1 LFEKAYGRWHGVDS
15 LPGNPMFD
23 PIVIVLFFAAA
34 WLVARAAAVVALR
47 VLVWNDRRSADLDL
61 TQTGKMTRLKR
72 RETQV
77 SIIRAAVT
85 YLGFVTAA
93 VLSVGQ
99 LIGGVD
105 RLTALAGASFLLILV
120 GFAIQRVLMDIIAGL
135 AMFLER
141 WYSVGDTIQIPMH
154 ELQGVVEDVS
164 LRHTRLRTLDG
175 EVIHIH
181 NSQIPSVRVLPSG
194 TKELVLEVFVTDR
207 EQGVE
212 MVDSVASILPEG
224 PTTFARR
231 PHIDRVDALSESLY
245 RISARASVAP
255 GREWLVDGFFA
266 DLLRERAEPGLIAHG
281 PVTLSID
288 ESAARSYARA
298 SALTRRDGEWYPTL
312 RRAS

>member
-1 LFEKAYGRWHGVDS
+1 MRVHVDS
-15 LPGNPMFD
+15 LHVDLMLG
-23 PIVIVLFFAAA
+23 PIVIVLLFAAA
-34 WLVARAAAVVALR
+34 WLLARATAFVALK
-47 VLVWNDRRSADLDL
+47 VLVWNDRRVADTDL
-61 TQTGKMTRLKR
+61 TQAGRMRRLKR

-77 SIIRAAVT
+77 SIIRAAVS
-85 YLGFVTAA
+85 YLGFITAA

-135 AMFLER
+135 VMFMER

-154 ELQGVVEDVS
+154 ELQGIVEDVS

-194 TKELVLEVFVTDR
+194 AKELQLEVFVSDR
-207 EQGVE
+207 ERGVE
-212 MVDSVASILPEG
+212 MVESVAQILPDG
-224 PTTFARR
+224 PTTFIRR
-231 PHIDRVDALSESLY
+231 PWIDRVDELGETLV
-245 RISARASVAP
+245 RISARATVAP

-281 PVTLSID
+281 PVTLSVD
-288 ESAARSYARA
+288 ESAARSYSRA
-298 SALTRRDGEWYPTL
+298 SAATRRSSEWWPSVS
-312 RRAS
+312 RAL

>member
-1 LFEKAYGRWHGVDS
+1 
-15 LPGNPMFD
+15 
-23 PIVIVLFFAAA
+23 
-34 WLVARAAAVVALR
+34 
-47 VLVWNDRRSADLDL
+47 
-61 TQTGKMTRLKR
+61 LKR

-77 SIIRAAVT
+77 SIIRAAIT
-85 YLGFVTAA
+85 YLGFGTAA

-105 RLTALAGASFLLILV
+105 RLTAIAGASFVLILV
-120 GFAIQRVLMDIIAGL
+120 GFAVQRVLMDIIAGL
-135 AMFLER
+135 AMFIER
-141 WYSVGDTIQIPMH
+141 WYSVGDTIHVPMH
-154 ELQGVVEDVS
+154 DLQGIVEDVS

-194 TKELVLEVFVTDR
+194 SKELMLEVFVTDR
-207 EQGVE
+207 EAGVE

-224 PTTFARR
+224 PTTFIRR
-231 PHIDRVDALSESLY
+231 PRIERADELSESLF
-245 RISARASVAP
+245 RIGVRAAVAP

-266 DLLRERAEPGLIAHG
+266 DLLRERAESGLIAHG
-281 PVTLSID
+281 PVTLAVD

-298 SALTRRDGEWYPTL
+298 SAATRRGGELWPGL

>member
-1 LFEKAYGRWHGVDS
+1 ML
-15 LPGNPMFD
+15 D
-23 PIVIVLFFAAA
+23 PIVILLFFGAA
-34 WLVARAAAVVALR
+34 WLLARAVAFLAFKA
-47 VLVWNDRRSADLDL
+47 LVWNDRRSADLDL
-61 TQTGKMTRLKR
+61 TKAGKMARLKR

-77 SIIRAAVT
+77 SIFRAAVT
-85 YLGFVTAA
+85 YLGFATAA
-93 VLSVGQ
+93 VLSIGQ
-99 LIGGVD
+99 VIGGVD
-105 RLTALAGASFLLILV
+105 QLTALAGASFVLILV

-154 ELQGVVEDVS
+154 ELQGIVEDVS

-194 TKELVLEVFVTDR
+194 AKELVLEVFVTDR
-207 EQGVE
+207 EGGVE
-212 MVDSVASILPEG
+212 MVDSVASIFPEG
-224 PTTFARR
+224 PTTFIRR
-231 PHIDRVDALSESLY
+231 PRIDRVDELSDTLF
-245 RISARASVAP
+245 RISVRAAVAP

-281 PVTLSID
+281 PVTLAVD

-298 SALTRRDGEWYPTL
+298 TAANRRSGEWYPL
-312 RRAS
+312 KRAS

>member
-1 LFEKAYGRWHGVDS
+1 MRVHVDS
-15 LPGNPMFD
+15 LHVTLMFD
-23 PIVIVLFFAAA
+23 PIVIVLLFAAA
-34 WLVARAAAVVALR
+34 WLLARAAALVALK
-47 VLVWNDRRSADLDL
+47 VLVWNDRRVAGTDL
-61 TQTGKMTRLKR
+61 TQAGRLRRVKR

-85 YLGFVTAA
+85 YLGFVAAA
-93 VLSVGQ
+93 VLSAGQ

-135 AMFLER
+135 AMFIER

-154 ELQGVVEDVS
+154 ELQGIVEDFS

-194 TKELVLEVFVTDR
+194 VKELQLEVFVTDAER
-207 EQGVE
+207 GVE
-212 MVDSVASILPEG
+212 MVEAVAAILPEG
-224 PTTFARR
+224 PTTFIRKPR
-231 PHIDRVDALSESLY
+231 IDRIDELGETLV
-245 RISARASVAP
+245 RISVRAAVAP

-266 DLLRERAEPGLIAHG
+266 DLIREKAEAGLIAHG
-281 PVTLSID
+281 PVTLSVD
-288 ESAARSYARA
+288 ESAARSYSRA
-298 SALTRRDGEWYPTL
+298 SAATRAPSEWWPSVS
-312 RRAS
+312 RAL

>member
-1 LFEKAYGRWHGVDS
+1 MRF
-15 LPGNPMFD
+15 MFD
-23 PIVIVLFFAAA
+23 PIIIFLLFTAA
-34 WLVARAAAVVALR
+34 WLLARTSAFVALR

-61 TQTGKMTRLKR
+61 TKAGKMTRLKR

-77 SIIRAAVT
+77 SIVRALVT
-85 YLGFVTAA
+85 YLGFATAA
-93 VLSVGQ
+93 VLSAGQ
-99 LIGGVD
+99 ILGGVD
-105 RLTALAGASFLLILV
+105 RLTALAGASFVLILI
-120 GFAIQRVLMDIIAGL
+120 GFAIQRVLMDVIAGL

-175 EVIHIH
+175 EIIHIH

-194 TKELVLEVFVTDR
+194 AKELMLEVFVTDR
-207 EQGVE
+207 EKGVE

-224 PTTFARR
+224 PTTFIRR
-231 PHIDRVDALSESLY
+231 PRIERVDELSESLF
-245 RISARASVAP
+245 RIGAAASVAP

-281 PVTLSID
+281 PVTLAVD

-298 SALTRRDGEWYPTL
+298 TAVTRRSGEFWPAL

>member
-1 LFEKAYGRWHGVDS
+1 MTLM
-15 LPGNPMFD
+15 LD
-23 PIVIVLFFAAA
+23 PIVIVLFFGAA
-34 WLVARAAAVVALR
+34 WLLARAAAFLALKL
-47 VLVWNDRRSADLDL
+47 LVWNDRRSAELDL
-61 TQTGKMTRLKR
+61 TKAGKMARLKR

-77 SIIRAAVT
+77 SIFRAAVT
-85 YLGFVTAA
+85 YLGFATAA

-99 LIGGVD
+99 LIGGID
-105 RLTALAGASFLLILV
+105 RLTALAGASFVLILV

-154 ELQGVVEDVS
+154 ELQGIVEDVS

-194 TKELVLEVFVTDR
+194 AKELVLEVFVTDR
-207 EQGVE
+207 DGGVA

-224 PTTFARR
+224 PTTFIRR
-231 PHIDRVDALSESLY
+231 PRIERVDELSETLF
-245 RISARASVAP
+245 RIAARASVAP

-281 PVTLSID
+281 PVTLAVD

-298 SALTRRDGEWYPTL
+298 TAANRRGGDWYPAL
-312 RRAS
+312 RKAS

>member
-1 LFEKAYGRWHGVDS
+1 MLGVV
-15 LPGNPMFD
+15 
-23 PIVIVLFFAAA
+23 IIVLFFAAA
-34 WLVARAAAVVALR
+34 WLLARCAAFVALK
-47 VLVWNDRRSADLDL
+47 VLVWNDRRSADHDL
-61 TQTGKMTRLKR
+61 TKAGKMARLKR

-77 SIIRAAVT
+77 SIIRAAIT
-85 YLGFVTAA
+85 YLGFGTAA
-93 VLSVGQ
+93 VLSIGQ

-105 RLTALAGASFLLILV
+105 RLTAIAGASFVLILV
-120 GFAIQRVLMDIIAGL
+120 GFAVQRVLMDIIAGL
-135 AMFLER
+135 AMFIER
-141 WYSVGDTIQIPMH
+141 WYSVGDTIHIPMH
-154 ELQGVVEDVS
+154 DLQGIVEDVS

-194 TKELVLEVFVTDR
+194 AKELMLEVFVTDR
-207 EQGVE
+207 EAGVE

-224 PTTFARR
+224 PTTFIRR
-231 PHIDRVDALSESLY
+231 PRIERADELSESLF
-245 RISARASVAP
+245 RIGVRAAVAP

-281 PVTLSID
+281 PVTLAVD

-298 SALTRRDGEWYPTL
+298 SAATRRGGELWPGL

>member
-1 LFEKAYGRWHGVDS
+1 
-15 LPGNPMFD
+15 MFD
-23 PIVIVLFFAAA
+23 PIIILLLFAAA
-34 WLVARAAAVVALR
+34 WLLARGAAFVALH

-61 TQTGKMTRLKR
+61 TKAGKMTRLKR

-77 SIIRAAVT
+77 SIIRAGVT
-85 YLGFVTAA
+85 YLGFATAA
-93 VLSVGQ
+93 VLAVGQ

-105 RLTALAGASFLLILV
+105 RLTAIAGASFLLILV
-120 GFAIQRVLMDIIAGL
+120 GFAVQRVLMDIIAGL

-154 ELQGVVEDVS
+154 EVQGIVEDVS

-181 NSQIPSVRVLPSG
+181 NSQIPAVRVLPSG
-194 TKELVLEVFVTDR
+194 AKELMLEVFVTDR
-207 EQGVE
+207 EKGVE

-224 PTTFARR
+224 PTTFVRR
-231 PHIDRVDALSESLY
+231 PRIDRMDELSESLF
-245 RISARASVAP
+245 RISVRASVAP

-266 DLLRERAEPGLIAHG
+266 DLLRERAEAGVIAHG
-281 PVTLSID
+281 PVTLAVD

-298 SALTRRDGEWYPTL
+298 SAATRRGVESRRPSL
-312 RRAS
+312 RKVS

>member
-1 LFEKAYGRWHGVDS
+1 VSLVLDPVVILLLFG
-15 LPGNPMFD
+15 
-23 PIVIVLFFAAA
+23 AA
-34 WLVARAAAVVALR
+34 WLLARAVAFLAFKL
-47 VLVWNDRRSADLDL
+47 LVWNDRRSADLDL
-61 TQTGKMTRLKR
+61 TQAGKMARLKR

-77 SIIRAAVT
+77 SIFRAAVT
-85 YLGFVTAA
+85 YLGFATAA
-93 VLSVGQ
+93 VLSIGQ

-105 RLTALAGASFLLILV
+105 RLTALAGASFVLILV

-154 ELQGVVEDVS
+154 ELQGIVEDVS

-175 EVIHIH
+175 EIIHIH

-194 TKELVLEVFVTDR
+194 AKELMLEVFVTDR
-207 EQGVE
+207 ERGVE
-212 MVDSVASILPEG
+212 MVDSVTSILPEG
-224 PTTFARR
+224 PTTFIRR
-231 PHIDRVDALSESLY
+231 PRIDRVDELSETLF
-245 RISARASVAP
+245 RIAARASVAP

-281 PVTLSID
+281 PVTLAVD

-298 SALTRRDGEWYPTL
+298 NATNRRSAEWYPAL
-312 RRAS
+312 RKAS

>member
-1 LFEKAYGRWHGVDS
+1 
-15 LPGNPMFD
+15 MFD
-23 PIVIVLFFAAA
+23 PLVIVLLFAAA
-34 WLVARAAAVVALR
+34 WLLARASAWVALR
-47 VLVWNDRRSADLDL
+47 VLVWNDRRVAETDL
-61 TQTGKMTRLKR
+61 TQAGRMRRLKR

-77 SIIRAAVT
+77 SIIRAGIA
-85 YLGFVTAA
+85 YLGFAAAA

-135 AMFLER
+135 AMFIER

-154 ELQGVVEDVS
+154 ELQGIVEDVS

-175 EVIHIH
+175 EVIHVH
-181 NSQIPSVRVLPSG
+181 NSQIPSVRVLPG
-194 TKELVLEVFVTDR
+194 GVKELQLEVFVSDR
-207 EQGVE
+207 EQGVA

-224 PTTFARR
+224 PTTFIRR
-231 PHIDRVDALSESLY
+231 PHIDRVDDLSESLV
-245 RISARASVAP
+245 RISARAAVAP

-266 DLLRERAEPGLIAHG
+266 DLIRERAEPGLIAHG
-281 PVTLSID
+281 PVTLSVD

-298 SALTRRDGEWYPTL
+298 SAATRRTGEWWPSLTRAL
-312 RRAS
+312 

>member
-1 LFEKAYGRWHGVDS
+1 
-15 LPGNPMFD
+15 MFG
-23 PIVIVLFFAAA
+23 PIIIVLLFAAA
-34 WLVARAAAVVALR
+34 WLLARVAAFVALK
-47 VLVWNDRRSADLDL
+47 VLVWNDRRSAGHDL
-61 TQTGKMTRLKR
+61 TKAGKMRRLKR

-85 YLGFVTAA
+85 YLGFATAA

-105 RLTALAGASFLLILV
+105 RLTAIAGASFLLILA

-135 AMFLER
+135 AMFIER

-154 ELQGVVEDVS
+154 ELQGIVEDVS

-194 TKELVLEVFVTDR
+194 VKELQLEVFVTDGER
-207 EQGVE
+207 GVGMIE
-212 MVDSVASILPEG
+212 SVAGILPEG
-224 PTTFARR
+224 PTTFIRR
-231 PHIDRVDALSESLY
+231 PQIDRVDELGETLV
-245 RISARASVAP
+245 RISARAAVAP

-266 DLLRERAEPGLIAHG
+266 DLIRDRAEPDLIAHG
-281 PVTLSID
+281 PVTLSVD
-288 ESAARSYARA
+288 ESAARSYSRSNAA
-298 SALTRRDGEWYPTL
+298 TRRSSEWSPSVS
-312 RRAS
+312 RAL